1 MFLKN
6 SIIYISTEVLNKAIP
21 FLLLPILT
29 KYLTPADYGIIA
41 SFTAFVSFLS
51 IFIGLSIHGAVNVN
65 FFTISKEELK
75 VYISNGILLLLF
87 TTVIVFFIVF
97 LFQRQLSSHLLLG
110 SEWLYMGI
118 VLAFAQFI
126 TLLNL
131 TLWIAEKNSKAY
143 GVYQILQTILIS
155 SMSILFVVALHYDW
169 RGQVLAN
176 VLGTL
181 SLSLFSF
188 YLLYK
193 RGYLQFK
200 YQPKDMKDLLHFGIP
215 MIPHNLSGWI
225 ETSGDRLLLISLI
238 GASSTGLFTVGF
250 QIGMIMSVLVSS
262 FHKVWNP
269 YLYEKLSL
277 SEFTL
282 KSKIKIVKF
291 TYLYF
296 IAMIFLVLILNFIA
310 KYIFLYLIDTQYA
323 QSYQYV
329 IYILIT
335 FALNGAYFMV
345 VSYIFFLKKTKQLAY
360 ITFSSSLIHV
370 LLSYIFINIYG
381 ALGVV
386 YSSIISYTIMFL
398 SVWYY
403 SNKVYPM
410 PWRFWRYND

>member
-29 KYLTPADYGIIA
+29 KYLTPTDYGMIA
-41 SFTAFVSFLS
+41 SFTAFISFIS
-51 IFIGLSIHGAVNVN
+51 IFIGLNVHGAVNVN
-65 FFTISKEELK
+65 FFTTTKKELR
-75 VYISNGILLLLF
+75 VYISNAILLLLS
-87 TTVIVFFIVF
+87 TTIVVF
-97 LFQRQLSSHLLLG
+97 MIIFLLQRQLSSQLLLD
-110 SEWLYMGI
+110 SEWLYIGI
-118 VLAFAQFI
+118 VLSFAQFI

-143 GVYQILQTILIS
+143 GAYQILQTILIS
-155 SMSILFVVALHYDW
+155 SMSIIFVVALHYDW

-193 RGYLQFK
+193 RGYLKFK
-200 YQPKDMKDLLHFGIP
+200 YQKRDMKDLLHFGIP
-215 MIPHNLSGWI
+215 MIPHTLSGWI
-225 ETSGDRLLLISLI
+225 ETSGDRLLLIALV
-238 GASSTGLFTVGF
+238 GASATGLFTVGF

-277 SEFTL
+277 PEFTF

-296 IAMIFLVLILNFIA
+296 MAMIFLVLILNFIA
-310 KYIFLYLIDTQYA
+310 KFIFLYMIDAKYA

-360 ITFSSSLIHV
+360 ITFSSSLIH
-370 LLSYIFINIYG
+370 LCFSYILINIYG
-381 ALGVV
+381 ALGAV

-410 PWRFWRYND
+410 PWRFWKYYD